1 MGIHPPTPHT
11 CSHMHRLTHAHRVG
25 GTSFRCHRPG
35 LPRDQGRLGLNLS
48 SPAGMRPF
56 AWPRSGIWG
65 VGVCPEECAEASSW
79 PMLDLRWGCPHPH
92 TQSWGQGVEGRGT
105 QGPLRGVSFI
115 LQSPVPPTAR
125 DPSSFFQ
132 KPGDLRAGTQLLPA
146 AVASPTLCSS
156 LAGGPC
162 GLLLGDS
169 ALSLASA
176 GLILPVAPRGGGI
189 KYVNIFAF

>member
-1 MGIHPPTPHT
+1 MPSSRPPKGPGKT
-11 CSHMHRLTHAHRVG
+11 RLEPFFSSWNETLRMA
-25 GTSFRCHRPG
+25 SQRC
-35 LPRDQGRLGLNLS
+35 QGRG
-48 SPAGMRPF
+48 G
-56 AWPRSGIWG
+56 
-65 VGVCPEECAEASSW
+65 GVCPEECADASSW
-79 PMLDLRWGCPHPH
+79 PMLDLHWGCPHRH

-115 LQSPVPPTAR
+115 LQSPAPPTAS
-125 DPSSFFQ
+125 DPRSFFQ
-132 KPGDLRAGTQLLPA
+132 KPGDLRAGTRLPPA
-146 AVASPTLCSS
+146 AVASPTLCSG